1 MFEKGVIRRLLE
13 LTRTAVTGEREGE
26 RGERCVMISFMI
38 CSVTV
43 FMLRSTRYAGR

>member
-13 LTRTAVTGEREGE
+13 LKRVALTEERE
-26 RGERCVMISFMI
+26 RERCLMISFII

-43 FMLRSTRYAGR
+43 SC